1 MQFTNS
7 SCAQL
12 NCFYKENKDKAR
24 AKPNDLMFAAIDD
37 NQQVCSVLRLLP
49 YSQFLFLRSVL
60 TRPESRGKGIAADL
74 IEHAVNVQFKQ
85 SSKLS
90 IYTLPTPLARPLY
103 LRLGFTPINQVD
115 IPPELLASY
124 RRFRRTDNDSS
135 VMVLHP
141 RVG

>member
-7 SCAQL
+7 THAQL
-12 NCFYKENKDKAR
+12 NRFYKENKDKAR

-37 NQQVCSVLRLLP
+37 NQKICSVLRLLP

-60 TRPESRGKGIAADL
+60 THPESRGKGIAAGL
-74 IEHAVNVQFKQ
+74 IQYAVDIQFKQ
-85 SSKLS
+85 SPDLA

-103 LRLGFTPINQVD
+103 IRLGFIPINQVD

-135 VMVLHP
+135 VMVLHH
-141 RVG
+141 